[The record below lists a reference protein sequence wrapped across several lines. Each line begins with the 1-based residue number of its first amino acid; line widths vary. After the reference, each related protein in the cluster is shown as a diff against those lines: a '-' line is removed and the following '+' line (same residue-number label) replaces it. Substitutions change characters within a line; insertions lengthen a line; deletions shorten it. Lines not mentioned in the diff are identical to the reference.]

1 MRVLRGDVVFAR
13 FMGDM
18 ALGLV
23 RAYRTLCVV
32 FSLVFFSLVFFSLSL
47 SSCAG
52 LWRVC

>member
-32 FSLVFFSLVFFSLSL
+32 FSLVFFSLSL